1 MMTLVIKREHQP
13 RKIRVLIMKP
23 NERTIIRLRKHGC
36 ITTRQRYAA
45 KNVSLVHVIIENF
58 DCVTSWGKPYHP
70 PYKQFFLVALWIG
83 WVLLLDRLI
92 KILKC
97 TDLRVLICTL
107 AFVSLSLLLVVVVGI
122 CGCTL

>member
-1 MMTLVIKREHQP
+1 MQL
-13 RKIRVLIMKP
+13 
-23 NERTIIRLRKHGC
+23 NERFFFRLRKHGR
-36 ITTRQRYAA
+36 ITTRHRYAA

-58 DCVTSWGKPYHP
+58 DCVTSWGIPYHP

-92 KILKC
+92 KLLKC

-107 AFVSLSLLLVVVVGI
+107 AFVSLSLLVVVGI